1 MTNGNLIGRKKEL
14 TNGNQIE
21 RKKELTNNELFEEII
36 TWLMVI

>member
-1 MTNGNLIGRKKEL
+1 L